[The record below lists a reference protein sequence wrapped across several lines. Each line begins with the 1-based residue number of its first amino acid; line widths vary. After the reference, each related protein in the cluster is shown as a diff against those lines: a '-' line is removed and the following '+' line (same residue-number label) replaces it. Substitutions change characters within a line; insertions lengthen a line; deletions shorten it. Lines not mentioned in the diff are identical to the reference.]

1 MILTEE
7 QAAELEKISP
17 PVKYPDVG
25 ERIHTAR
32 KAKRITQFELAEML
46 GIEYSE
52 MSKIEHGRRLPTS
65 EELLNLEEIL
75 SVTRRWIVLGD
86 DD

>member
-7 QAAELEKISP
+7 QAAELEKNSP

-25 ERIHTAR
+25 ARILSAR

-46 GIEYSE
+46 GIDYSE
-52 MSKIEHGRRLPTS
+52 MSNIEHGRKLPTA
-65 EELLNLEEIL
+65 EEFAKMARFFRTALHWKAYAN
-75 SVTRRWIVLGD
+75 D
-86 DD
+86 D